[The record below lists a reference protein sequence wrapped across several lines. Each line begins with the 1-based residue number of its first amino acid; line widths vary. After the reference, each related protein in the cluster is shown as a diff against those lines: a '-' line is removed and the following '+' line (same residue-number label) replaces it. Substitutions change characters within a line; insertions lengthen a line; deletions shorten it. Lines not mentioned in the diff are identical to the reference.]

1 MISSFH
7 FITILVISILLDLI
21 LGDPNNKIHPVSWLG
36 KYINYFVPKIKDEKN
51 KKNEKKMG

>member
-51 KKNEKKMG
+51 EKNEK